1 MSESAAGISV
11 SKPQNIWKRQVK
23 VNLRSLF
30 STLGKAAL
38 NGAFLQWDDLAENGV
53 EVLDDLGL
61 SRTPGELAGLLISQS
76 LMKAMKGLLKSN
88 ADLLPQEVEKLPLK
102 ELYRQITDFLE
113 EPELILDQDFFEHPE
128 RLPIVAPIQ
137 AAFLRWLTT
146 NNLITNSQEAQSLS
160 NRLQA
165 YFVLALQEQWKDK
178 RDEYSL
184 LLDEIDTPFNNAWK
198 RERGWLHYR
207 AWLQKQ
213 IDEPIFW
220 ETFSL
225 KQIYVPLRGFYEE
238 EEIKATPDTDYH
250 REPSFKRIVIKL
262 QEQLETWLEAAK
274 SDDAIRLLT
283 GGPGSGKS
291 SFCKV
296 FAAQQARLEK
306 QVLYI
311 PLHRLS
317 FSTDLVTAV
326 KTFVQHD
333 GFLPENPLE
342 PSDQGLQLLIIFDGL
357 DELSMQG
364 KIAQEVAQNFI
375 NEVREQV
382 KSFNQNKTR
391 LQVLIS
397 GRDVVVQSNKNNF
410 KKPQQIITILPYLV
424 DKSDDFSDVDNL
436 LKVDQ
441 RHQWWQQYGQ
451 AKGKNY
457 AQLPPELSGKNL
469 QEITAQPL
477 LNYLIALTFERG
489 EVQFS
494 QETNLNNIYDNLLK
508 AVYERGYEKNS
519 PGHRAIEGITE
530 KDFVLILMEIAL
542 SCWHGNGRTTT
553 VIEIKEHCENN
564 GLKNLLKNFQDSFQ
578 SDSQGSIT
586 RLLTAFYFRES
597 GDLRGSEKTFEFT
610 HKSFGE
616 YLTARRIVDR
626 VKQIHKKLQDSE
638 NDYDNDYD
646 PRQAL
651 IAWATLCGPT
661 AIDEYLFSFI
671 VNQMQLQSPDE
682 VKQWQKTLGDLI
694 EYLLLKGMPM
704 EGLKNRPNFQE
715 EMRQARN
722 AEEALL
728 AVFNACGRVTKE
740 IFPIQW
746 PSPEAFGNWLARL
759 QGQRI
764 YYKPMFVLNCLSFLD
779 LQNCLLICRDLYRAN
794 LQRAN
799 FAGANLVGANLAGA
813 ILVGANLAGAILVGA
828 NLEGANLERA
838 NLAGAF
844 LSWANLKGA
853 NLEWANLAGAN
864 LERANLERA
873 YLEGAYLEVANLDGA
888 NLEEANLEG
897 ANLEGANLVG
907 ANLRGAYLQR
917 ANLQRAYLEGAYLQR
932 ANLER
937 ANLYGANLYGA
948 NLYGANLEG
957 ANLEGANLK
966 GANLK
971 GANLEGANLEEANLE
986 GANLEGAYLKG
997 ANLEGVNFK
1006 DANVKGTILDTEVKT
1021 E

>member
-146 NNLITNSQEAQSLS
+146 NNLISNSQEAKSLS
-160 NRLQA
+160 NRLPA

-238 EEIKATPDTDYH
+238 KEIKATPDTDYH

-326 KTFVQHD
+326 QTFVQHD

-342 PSDQGLQLLIIFDGL
+342 PRDQDLKLLIIFDGL

-364 KIAQEVAQNFI
+364 KIAQEVAHNFI
-375 NEVREQV
+375 NEVREKV
-382 KSFNQNKTR
+382 HHFNQNKTR

-410 KKPQQIITILPYLV
+410 KKPQQIITILPYWV

-441 RHQWWQQYGQ
+441 RDQWWQQYGQ

-553 VIEIKEHCENN
+553 VIEIEEHCENN

-626 VKQIHKKLQDSE
+626 VKQIHRKLQDSE

-682 VKQWQKTLGDLI
+682 VKQWQKTLGHLI
-694 EYLLLKGMPM
+694 EYLLVKGMPM

-715 EMRQARN
+715 EMQQARN

-728 AVFNACGRVTKE
+728 ALFNACGRVTEE

-746 PSPEAFGNWLARL
+746 PSREAFGNWLARL

-764 YYKPMFVLNCLSFLD
+764 DFEPMLVLDCLSFLD
-779 LQNCLLICRDLYRAN
+779 LQNCLLIHRDLGGAN

-799 FAGANLVGANLAGA
+799 FAEANLRGANLQRANLEGANLQRANLVGANLRGA
-813 ILVGANLAGAILVGA
+813 NLRGANLRGANLRGANLEAANLAGANLAGANLARANLKGA
-828 NLEGANLERA
+828 NLE
-838 NLAGAF
+838 
-844 LSWANLKGA
+844 WANLKGA
-853 NLEWANLAGAN
+853 NLEWANL
-864 LERANLERA
+864 
-873 YLEGAYLEVANLDGA
+873 
-888 NLEEANLEG
+888 
-897 ANLEGANLVG
+897 
-907 ANLRGAYLQR
+907 
-917 ANLQRAYLEGAYLQR
+917 
-932 ANLER
+932 
-937 ANLYGANLYGA
+937 
-948 NLYGANLEG
+948 
-957 ANLEGANLK
+957 
-966 GANLK
+966 K
-971 GANLEGANLEEANLE
+971 GANLEWANLEWANLV
-986 GANLEGAYLKG
+986 G

>member
-146 NNLITNSQEAQSLS
+146 NNLISNSQEAKSLS
-160 NRLQA
+160 NRLPA

-238 EEIKATPDTDYH
+238 KEIKATPDTDYH

-326 KTFVQHD
+326 QTFVQHD

-342 PSDQGLQLLIIFDGL
+342 PRDQDLKLLIIFDGL

-364 KIAQEVAQNFI
+364 KIAQEVAHNFI
-375 NEVREQV
+375 NEVREKV
-382 KSFNQNKTR
+382 HHFNQNKTR

-410 KKPQQIITILPYLV
+410 KKPQQIITILPYWV

-441 RHQWWQQYGQ
+441 RDQWWQQYGQ

-553 VIEIKEHCENN
+553 VIEIEEHCENN

-626 VKQIHKKLQDSE
+626 VKQIHRKLQDSE

-682 VKQWQKTLGDLI
+682 VKQWQKTLGHLI
-694 EYLLLKGMPM
+694 EYLLVKGMPM

-715 EMRQARN
+715 EMQQARN

-728 AVFNACGRVTKE
+728 ALFNACGRVTEE

-746 PSPEAFGNWLARL
+746 PSREAFGNWLARL

-764 YYKPMFVLNCLSFLD
+764 DFEPMLVLDCLSFLD
-779 LQNCLLICRDLYRAN
+779 LQNCLLIHRDLGGAN

-799 FAGANLVGANLAGA
+799 FAEANLRGANLQRANLEGANLQRANLVGANLRGA
-813 ILVGANLAGAILVGA
+813 NLRGANLRGANLEAANLAGANLAGANLARANLKGA
-828 NLEGANLERA
+828 NLE
-838 NLAGAF
+838 
-844 LSWANLKGA
+844 WANLKGA
-853 NLEWANLAGAN
+853 NLEWANLEWANLVGAN
-864 LERANLERA
+864 LRGANLR
-873 YLEGAYLEVANLDGA
+873 GA

-897 ANLEGANLVG
+897 ANLEWANLV
-907 ANLRGAYLQR
+907 
-917 ANLQRAYLEGAYLQR
+917 
-932 ANLER
+932 
-937 ANLYGANLYGA
+937 
-948 NLYGANLEG
+948 
-957 ANLEGANLK
+957 
-966 GANLK
+966 
-971 GANLEGANLEEANLE
+971 
-986 GANLEGAYLKG
+986 G

>member
-146 NNLITNSQEAQSLS
+146 NNLISNSQEAKSLS
-160 NRLQA
+160 NRLPA

-238 EEIKATPDTDYH
+238 KEIKATPDTDYH

-326 KTFVQHD
+326 QTFVQHD

-342 PSDQGLQLLIIFDGL
+342 PRDQDLKLLIIFDGL

-364 KIAQEVAQNFI
+364 KIAQEVAHNFI
-375 NEVREQV
+375 NEVREKV
-382 KSFNQNKTR
+382 HHFNQNKTR

-410 KKPQQIITILPYLV
+410 KKPQQIITILPYWV

-441 RHQWWQQYGQ
+441 RDQWWQQYGQ

-553 VIEIKEHCENN
+553 VIEIEEHCENN

-626 VKQIHKKLQDSE
+626 VKQIH
-638 NDYDNDYD
+638 
-646 PRQAL
+646 
-651 IAWATLCGPT
+651 
-661 AIDEYLFSFI
+661 
-671 VNQMQLQSPDE
+671 
-682 VKQWQKTLGDLI
+682 
-694 EYLLLKGMPM
+694 
-704 EGLKNRPNFQE
+704 
-715 EMRQARN
+715 
-722 AEEALL
+722 
-728 AVFNACGRVTKE
+728 
-740 IFPIQW
+740 
-746 PSPEAFGNWLARL
+746 
-759 QGQRI
+759 
-764 YYKPMFVLNCLSFLD
+764 
-779 LQNCLLICRDLYRAN
+779 
-794 LQRAN
+794 
-799 FAGANLVGANLAGA
+799 
-813 ILVGANLAGAILVGA
+813 
-828 NLEGANLERA
+828 
-838 NLAGAF
+838 
-844 LSWANLKGA
+844 
-853 NLEWANLAGAN
+853 
-864 LERANLERA
+864 
-873 YLEGAYLEVANLDGA
+873 
-888 NLEEANLEG
+888 
-897 ANLEGANLVG
+897 
-907 ANLRGAYLQR
+907 
-917 ANLQRAYLEGAYLQR
+917 
-932 ANLER
+932 
-937 ANLYGANLYGA
+937 
-948 NLYGANLEG
+948 
-957 ANLEGANLK
+957 
-966 GANLK
+966 
-971 GANLEGANLEEANLE
+971 
-986 GANLEGAYLKG
+986 
-997 ANLEGVNFK
+997 
-1006 DANVKGTILDTEVKT
+1006 
-1021 E
+1021 

>member
-1 MSESAAGISV
+1 MSESAAGIPV

-38 NGAFLQWDDLAENGV
+38 NRAFLQWDDLAENGV
-53 EVLDDLGL
+53 EVLDALGL

-88 ADLLPQEVEKLPLK
+88 AYLLPQEVEKLPLK

-160 NRLQA
+160 NRLPA

-238 EEIKATPDTDYH
+238 EEIKATTDTDYH

-342 PSDQGLQLLIIFDGL
+342 PSDQDLKLLIIFDGL

-375 NEVREQV
+375 NEVREKV
-382 KSFNQNKTR
+382 HHFNQNKTR

-410 KKPQQIITILPYLV
+410 KKPRQIITILPYWV
-424 DKSDDFSDVDNL
+424 GNSDNFSDDDNL

-457 AQLPPELSGKNL
+457 AQLPTELSGKNL

-553 VIEIKEHCENN
+553 VIEIEEHCENN

-661 AIDEYLFSFI
+661 AIDEYLFSFV

-682 VKQWQKTLGDLI
+682 VKQWQETLGHLI
-694 EYLLLKGMPM
+694 KYLLDKGMPM

-740 IFPIQW
+740 ISSIQW

-764 YYKPMFVLNCLSFLD
+764 DLEFMLVLDCLSFLD
-779 LQNCLLICRDLYRAN
+779 LQNCLLIHRDLGGANLERAN
-794 LQRAN
+794 LAE
-799 FAGANLVGANLAGA
+799 ADIGGANLEGAYLEGANLKGANLKEANLKGANLYGANLYGA
-813 ILVGANLAGAILVGA
+813 ILEGAILEGAILEEANLVGA
-828 NLEGANLERA
+828 NLEGANLR
-838 NLAGAF
+838 
-844 LSWANLKGA
+844 WANLR
-853 NLEWANLAGAN
+853 W
-864 LERANLERA
+864 
-873 YLEGAYLEVANLDGA
+873 
-888 NLEEANLEG
+888 

-907 ANLRGAYLQR
+907 ANLVGAI
-917 ANLQRAYLEGAYLQR
+917 LEGA
-932 ANLER
+932 
-937 ANLYGANLYGA
+937 
-948 NLYGANLEG
+948 
-957 ANLEGANLK
+957 
-966 GANLK
+966 
-971 GANLEGANLEEANLE
+971 
-986 GANLEGAYLKG
+986 
-997 ANLEGVNFK
+997 NFK

>member
-1 MSESAAGISV
+1 
-11 SKPQNIWKRQVK
+11 
-23 VNLRSLF
+23 
-30 STLGKAAL
+30 
-38 NGAFLQWDDLAENGV
+38 
-53 EVLDDLGL
+53 
-61 SRTPGELAGLLISQS
+61 
-76 LMKAMKGLLKSN
+76 MKAMKGLLKSN

-113 EPELILDQDFFEHPE
+113 EQELILDRDFFEHPE

-146 NNLITNSQEAQSLS
+146 NNLISNSQEAQSLS
-160 NRLQA
+160 NRLPA

-238 EEIKATPDTDYH
+238 EEIKATTDTDYH
-250 REPSFKRIVIKL
+250 REPSCKRIVIKL

-326 KTFVQHD
+326 QTFVQHD

-342 PSDQGLQLLIIFDGL
+342 PSDQDLQLLIIFDGL

-364 KIAQEVAQNFI
+364 KIAQEVAHNFI

-410 KKPQQIITILPYLV
+410 KKPQQIITILPYWV
-424 DKSDDFSDVDNL
+424 GNSDNFSDVDNL

-457 AQLPPELSGKNL
+457 AQLPPELSGENL

-494 QETNLNNIYDNLLK
+494 QETNLNNIYENLLK

-553 VIEIKEHCENN
+553 VIEIEEHCENN

-661 AIDEYLFSFI
+661 AIDEYLFSFV

-682 VKQWQKTLGDLI
+682 VKQWQKTLGHLI
-694 EYLLLKGMPM
+694 EYLLVKGMPM
-704 EGLKNRPNFQE
+704 EKTNCRNFQE

-728 AVFNACGRVTKE
+728 AVFNACGRVTEE

-764 YYKPMFVLNCLSFLD
+764 DFEPMFVLNCLSFLD
-779 LQNCLLICRDLYRAN
+779 LQNCLLIHRDLYRAN
-794 LQRAN
+794 LERAN
-799 FAGANLVGANLAGA
+799 LERANLYGAYLYGANLERANLKGANLYMANLYSANLERANLERANLYMANLERANLKRANLYEANLYGAYLAGANLYGAYLAGANLE
-813 ILVGANLAGAILVGA
+813 GA

-838 NLAGAF
+838 NL
-844 LSWANLKGA
+844 
-853 NLEWANLAGAN
+853 
-864 LERANLERA
+864 ER
-873 YLEGAYLEVANLDGA
+873 
-888 NLEEANLEG
+888 
-897 ANLEGANLVG
+897 
-907 ANLRGAYLQR
+907 
-917 ANLQRAYLEGAYLQR
+917 
-932 ANLER
+932 
-937 ANLYGANLYGA
+937 
-948 NLYGANLEG
+948 
-957 ANLEGANLK
+957 
-966 GANLK
+966 ANLK
-971 GANLEGANLEEANLE
+971 GANLEGANLERANLE
-986 GANLEGAYLKG
+986 GAFLRGA
-997 ANLEGVNFK
+997 NFK

>member
-30 STLGKAAL
+30 STLGKATL
-38 NGAFLQWDDLAENGV
+38 NGLFLQWDDLAENGV
-53 EVLDDLGL
+53 EVLDALGL
-61 SRTPGELAGLLISQS
+61 SRNPGELAGLLIIRS
-76 LMKAMKGLLKSN
+76 LMEAMKGLLKSN

-102 ELYRQITDFLE
+102 ELYRQITDSLE
-113 EPELILDQDFFEHPE
+113 EQELNLDRDFFEHPE
-128 RLPIVAPIQ
+128 RLPIVAPVQ
-137 AAFLRWLTT
+137 AAFLQWLTT

-160 NRLQA
+160 NRLPA
-165 YFVLALQEQWKDK
+165 YFVLELHKQWKDK

-184 LLDEIDTPFNNAWK
+184 LLDEIDTPFNNPWK
-198 RERGWLHYR
+198 RESGWLHYR

-296 FAAQQARLEK
+296 FAAQQAGLEK
-306 QVLYI
+306 QVLYV

-326 KTFVQHD
+326 KTFVQHE

-342 PSDQGLQLLIIFDGL
+342 PSDQDLRLLIIFDGL

-410 KKPQQIITILPYLV
+410 KKPQQIITILPYWV
-424 DKSDDFSDVDNL
+424 AKSDDFSDVDNL

-451 AKGKNY
+451 AKGKKY
-457 AQLPPELSGKNL
+457 AQLPPELSGENL

-553 VIEIKEHCENN
+553 VIEIKEHCDNN

-626 VKQIHKKLQDSE
+626 VKQIHRKLQDSE
-638 NDYDNDYD
+638 DDYDNDYD

-651 IAWATLCGPT
+651 ITWATLCGPT

-682 VKQWQKTLGDLI
+682 VKQWQKTLGHLI
-694 EYLLLKGMPM
+694 EYLLVKGMPM

-728 AVFNACGRVTKE
+728 AVFNACGRVTEE

-764 YYKPMFVLNCLSFLD
+764 DLEFMLVLDCLSFLD
-779 LQNCLLICRDLYRAN
+779 LQNCLLIHRDL
-794 LQRAN
+794 
-799 FAGANLVGANLAGA
+799 G
-813 ILVGANLAGAILVGA
+813 
-828 NLEGANLERA
+828 GANLERA
-838 NLAGAF
+838 NLA
-844 LSWANLKGA
+844 
-853 NLEWANLAGAN
+853 
-864 LERANLERA
+864 
-873 YLEGAYLEVANLDGA
+873 
-888 NLEEANLEG
+888 EADIG
-897 ANLEGANLVG
+897 
-907 ANLRGAYLQR
+907 
-917 ANLQRAYLEGAYLQR
+917 
-932 ANLER
+932 
-937 ANLYGANLYGA
+937 
-948 NLYGANLEG
+948 GANLEG
-957 ANLEGANLK
+957 ANLEGANLAMAFLK
-966 GANLK
+966 RANLEGANLRGANLYGANLK
-971 GANLEGANLEEANLE
+971 GANLDW
-986 GANLEGAYLKG
+986 ANLEGAYLEG
-997 ANLEGVNFK
+997 ANLRGVFLDGANFK
-1006 DANVKGTILDTEVKT
+1006 YANVKGTILDTEVKT

>member
-1 MSESAAGISV
+1 MSESADGIPV

-88 ADLLPQEVEKLPLK
+88 VDLLPQEVEKLSLK

-113 EPELILDQDFFEHPE
+113 EPELILDRDFFEHPE

-146 NNLITNSQEAQSLS
+146 NNLISNYQEAQSLS
-160 NRLQA
+160 NRLPA
-165 YFVLALQEQWKDK
+165 YFVSALQEQWKDK

-220 ETFSL
+220 EAFSL

-238 EEIKATPDTDYH
+238 EEIKATIDTDDH

-326 KTFVQHD
+326 QTFVQHD

-342 PSDQGLQLLIIFDGL
+342 PRDQDLKLLIIFDGL

-364 KIAQEVAQNFI
+364 KIAQEVAHNFI

-410 KKPQQIITILPYLV
+410 KKPQQIITILPYWV
-424 DKSDDFSDVDNL
+424 DKSDNFSDVDNL

-494 QETNLNNIYDNLLK
+494 QETNLNNIYENLLK

-553 VIEIKEHCENN
+553 VREIEEHCENN

-638 NDYDNDYD
+638 NDYDNGYY

-651 IAWATLCGPT
+651 ITWATLCGPM

-682 VKQWQKTLGDLI
+682 VKQWQKTLGHLI
-694 EYLLLKGMPM
+694 EYLLAKGMPM
-704 EGLKNRPNFQE
+704 EKTNCRNFQE

-728 AVFNACGRVTKE
+728 AVFNACGRVTEE

-764 YYKPMFVLNCLSFLD
+764 DYKPMFVLNCLSFLD

-799 FAGANLVGANLAGA
+799 FA
-813 ILVGANLAGAILVGA
+813 
-828 NLEGANLERA
+828 
-838 NLAGAF
+838 
-844 LSWANLKGA
+844 
-853 NLEWANLAGAN
+853 
-864 LERANLERA
+864 
-873 YLEGAYLEVANLDGA
+873 
-888 NLEEANLEG
+888 EANLEG
-897 ANLEGANLVG
+897 ANLV
-907 ANLRGAYLQR
+907 
-917 ANLQRAYLEGAYLQR
+917 
-932 ANLER
+932 
-937 ANLYGANLYGA
+937 
-948 NLYGANLEG
+948 GANLEG
-957 ANLEGANLK
+957 ANLEGANL
-966 GANLK
+966 
-971 GANLEGANLEEANLE
+971 EGANLE
-986 GANLEGAYLKG
+986 GANLEGANLEGAFLEWANLGRAFLEWANLEGANLRGAFLEWAFLEG
-997 ANLEGVNFK
+997 ANLEGANLEGANLAGANLAGANLEGANLRGANLNGANFK
-1006 DANVKGTILDTEVKT
+1006 DANVKRTILDTEVKT

>member
-38 NGAFLQWDDLAENGV
+38 NRAFLQWDDLAENGV
-53 EVLDDLGL
+53 EVLDALGL

-146 NNLITNSQEAQSLS
+146 NNLISNSQEAKSLS
-160 NRLQA
+160 NRLPA

-238 EEIKATPDTDYH
+238 EKKATPDTDYH

-326 KTFVQHD
+326 QTFVQHD

-342 PSDQGLQLLIIFDGL
+342 PRDQDLKLLIIFDGL

-364 KIAQEVAQNFI
+364 KIAQEVAQNFV
-375 NEVREQV
+375 NEVRDQV

-410 KKPQQIITILPYLV
+410 KKPQQIITILPYWV

-441 RHQWWQQYGQ
+441 RDQWWQQYGQ

-578 SDSQGSIT
+578 SDSKGSIT

-626 VKQIHKKLQDSE
+626 VKQIHKKLQNREKDH
-638 NDYDNDYD
+638 DYDYNPDKK
-646 PRQAL
+646 AL

-671 VNQMQLQSPDE
+671 VNQIQLQSPDE

-694 EYLLLKGMPM
+694 EYLLDKGMPM
-704 EGLKNRPNFQE
+704 ENLTNRPNFQE

-728 AVFNACGRVTKE
+728 AVFNACGRVTEE

-764 YYKPMFVLNCLSFLD
+764 DYKPMFVLDCLSFLD

-799 FAGANLVGANLAGA
+799 FAGANLAGANLVWAILEGA
-813 ILVGANLAGAILVGA
+813 NLEGANLYGANLYGAFLEEANLERANLVGANLERANLEGA
-828 NLEGANLERA
+828 NLEGAFLEWAFLEGAYLEGANLERA
-838 NLAGAF
+838 NLKGAF
-844 LSWANLKGA
+844 L
-853 NLEWANLAGAN
+853 E
-864 LERANLERA
+864 
-873 YLEGAYLEVANLDGA
+873 
-888 NLEEANLEG
+888 
-897 ANLEGANLVG
+897 
-907 ANLRGAYLQR
+907 
-917 ANLQRAYLEGAYLQR
+917 
-932 ANLER
+932 
-937 ANLYGANLYGA
+937 
-948 NLYGANLEG
+948 GANLEG
-957 ANLEGANLK
+957 ANLEGANLN
-966 GANLK
+966 GA
-971 GANLEGANLEEANLE
+971 
-986 GANLEGAYLKG
+986 
-997 ANLEGVNFK
+997 NFK

>member
-1 MSESAAGISV
+1 MSESAAGIPV

-53 EVLDDLGL
+53 EVLDALGL

-128 RLPIVAPIQ
+128 RLPIVAPVQ

-146 NNLITNSQEAQSLS
+146 NNLISNSQEAQSLS
-160 NRLQA
+160 NRLPA

-238 EEIKATPDTDYH
+238 EEKKATPDIDYH

-342 PSDQGLQLLIIFDGL
+342 PRDQDLKLLIIFDGL

-382 KSFNQNKTR
+382 KSFNNNKTR

-397 GRDVVVQSNKNNF
+397 GRDVVVQFNKNNF
-410 KKPQQIITILPYLV
+410 KKPQQIITILPYWV

-457 AQLPPELSGKNL
+457 AQLPPELSGENL

-661 AIDEYLFSFI
+661 AIDEYLFCFI

-694 EYLLLKGMPM
+694 EYLLVKGMPM

-728 AVFNACGRVTKE
+728 AVFNACGRVTEE

-764 YYKPMFVLNCLSFLD
+764 DLEFMLVLDCLSFLD
-779 LQNCLLICRDLYRAN
+779 LQNCLLIHRDL
-794 LQRAN
+794 
-799 FAGANLVGANLAGA
+799 G
-813 ILVGANLAGAILVGA
+813 GA
-828 NLEGANLERA
+828 NLEGANLE
-838 NLAGAF
+838 
-844 LSWANLKGA
+844 
-853 NLEWANLAGAN
+853 
-864 LERANLERA
+864 
-873 YLEGAYLEVANLDGA
+873 GAYLRG
-888 NLEEANLEG
+888 ANLEG
-897 ANLEGANLVG
+897 ANLEGANLKEANLEEAFLEGAFLAEANLERANLYG
-907 ANLRGAYLQR
+907 ANLGEANLEEAFLERANLERANLKRANLYEANLYGAYLAG
-917 ANLQRAYLEGAYLQR
+917 ANLYGAYLAGAYLEG

-948 NLYGANLEG
+948 NLERAFLEG
-957 ANLEGANLK
+957 ANLER
-966 GANLK
+966 ANLK
-971 GANLEGANLEEANLE
+971 GANLEGANLERANLE
-986 GANLEGAYLKG
+986 GAFLR
-997 ANLEGVNFK
+997 GVNFK

>member
-146 NNLITNSQEAQSLS
+146 NNLISNSQEAKSLS
-160 NRLQA
+160 NRLPA

-220 ETFSL
+220 EAFSL

-296 FAAQQARLEK
+296 FAAQQAGLEK

-342 PSDQGLQLLIIFDGL
+342 PRDQDLKLLIIFDGL

-364 KIAQEVAQNFI
+364 KIAQEVAQNFV
-375 NEVREQV
+375 NEVRDQV

-410 KKPQQIITILPYLV
+410 KKPQQIITILPYWV

-494 QETNLNNIYDNLLK
+494 QETNLNNIYENLLK

-553 VIEIKEHCENN
+553 VIEIEEHCENN

-651 IAWATLCGPT
+651 ITWATLCGPT
-661 AIDEYLFSFI
+661 AIDEYLFSFV

-682 VKQWQKTLGDLI
+682 VKQWQETLGHLI
-694 EYLLLKGMPM
+694 KYLLVKGMPM

-728 AVFNACGRVTKE
+728 AVFNACGRVTEE

-764 YYKPMFVLNCLSFLD
+764 DFEPMFVLDCLSFLD
-779 LQNCLLICRDLYRAN
+779 LQNCLLIHRDLYRAN
-794 LQRAN
+794 LERAN
-799 FAGANLVGANLAGA
+799 LERANLYGAYLYMAYLERANLYGANLYMANLERANLYRAYLYMAYLYMAYLERANLERANLYSANLERANLYMANLERANLERANLKRANLYEANLYGAYLAGAYLEGANLERAN
-813 ILVGANLAGAILVGA
+813 LYGANLERANLERANLERANLKGA

-838 NLAGAF
+838 NLEGAF
-844 LSWANLKGA
+844 L
-853 NLEWANLAGAN
+853 
-864 LERANLERA
+864 
-873 YLEGAYLEVANLDGA
+873 
-888 NLEEANLEG
+888 
-897 ANLEGANLVG
+897 
-907 ANLRGAYLQR
+907 RGA
-917 ANLQRAYLEGAYLQR
+917 
-932 ANLER
+932 
-937 ANLYGANLYGA
+937 
-948 NLYGANLEG
+948 
-957 ANLEGANLK
+957 
-966 GANLK
+966 
-971 GANLEGANLEEANLE
+971 
-986 GANLEGAYLKG
+986 
-997 ANLEGVNFK
+997 NFK

>member
-1 MSESAAGISV
+1 MSESAAGIPV
-11 SKPQNIWKRQVK
+11 YKPQNIWKRQVK

-102 ELYRQITDFLE
+102 ELYRQITDFLQ

-160 NRLQA
+160 NRLPA

-326 KTFVQHD
+326 QTFVQHD

-342 PSDQGLQLLIIFDGL
+342 PRDQDLRLLIIFDGL

-364 KIAQEVAQNFI
+364 KIAQEVAHNFI
-375 NEVREQV
+375 NEVREKV
-382 KSFNQNKTR
+382 HHFNQNKTR

-410 KKPQQIITILPYLV
+410 KKPQQIITILPYWV
-424 DKSDDFSDVDNL
+424 GNSDNFSDVDNL

-441 RHQWWQQYGQ
+441 RDQWWQQYGQ

-494 QETNLNNIYDNLLK
+494 QETNLNNIYENLLK

-553 VIEIKEHCENN
+553 VREIEEHCENN

-616 YLTARRIVDR
+616 YLTARRIVNR
-626 VKQIHKKLQDSE
+626 VKQIHKQLQDSE
-638 NDYDNDYD
+638 NDYENDYD
-646 PRQAL
+646 PRKAL

-661 AIDEYLFSFI
+661 AIDEYLFRFI

-694 EYLLLKGMPM
+694 EYLLDKGMPM
-704 EGLKNRPNFQE
+704 ENLTNRPNFQE

-746 PSPEAFGNWLARL
+746 PSLDAFGNWLARL

-764 YYKPMFVLNCLSFLD
+764 DFEPMLVLDCLSFLD
-779 LQNCLLICRDLYRAN
+779 LQNCLLICRDLYN
-794 LQRAN
+794 
-799 FAGANLVGANLAGA
+799 
-813 ILVGANLAGAILVGA
+813 
-828 NLEGANLERA
+828 ANLERA
-838 NLAGAF
+838 NLAGAN
-844 LSWANLKGA
+844 LYRANLAGAILEGA
-853 NLEWANLAGAN
+853 NLERAFLKRASLAGAN
-864 LERANLERA
+864 LEGAILAGANLGGA
-873 YLEGAYLEVANLDGA
+873 SLKGAYLERANLIA
-888 NLEEANLEG
+888 AILAWASLAG

-907 ANLRGAYLQR
+907 ANL
-917 ANLQRAYLEGAYLQR
+917 EGA
-932 ANLER
+932 
-937 ANLYGANLYGA
+937 
-948 NLYGANLEG
+948 
-957 ANLEGANLK
+957 
-966 GANLK
+966 
-971 GANLEGANLEEANLE
+971 
-986 GANLEGAYLKG
+986 
-997 ANLEGVNFK
+997 NFK

>member
-30 STLGKAAL
+30 STLGKATL
-38 NGAFLQWDDLAENGV
+38 NGLFLQWDDLAENGV
-53 EVLDDLGL
+53 EVLDALGL

-160 NRLQA
+160 NRLPA
-165 YFVLALQEQWKDK
+165 YFVLALHEQWKDK

-238 EEIKATPDTDYH
+238 EIKATTDTDYH

-296 FAAQQARLEK
+296 FAAQQAGLEK

-342 PSDQGLQLLIIFDGL
+342 PSDQDLQLLIIFDGL

-382 KSFNQNKTR
+382 KSFNNNKTR

-410 KKPQQIITILPYLV
+410 KKPRQIITILPYWV
-424 DKSDDFSDVDNL
+424 ANSDNFSDVDNL

-441 RHQWWQQYGQ
+441 RDRWWQQYGQ

-457 AQLPPELSGKNL
+457 AQLPPELSGENL

-694 EYLLLKGMPM
+694 EYLLVKGMPM

-728 AVFNACGRVTKE
+728 AVFNACGRVTEE

-746 PSPEAFGNWLARL
+746 PSLDAFGNWLARL

-764 YYKPMFVLNCLSFLD
+764 DYGPMFVLDSLSFLD

-794 LQRAN
+794 LVEANLAGANLVEANLAGANLAGANLAGADIAGANLAGANLYQANMVGANLGRANLYGANLGEANLDGAYLAEANLQWAYLDGANLDGAYLEEANLQRAN
-799 FAGANLVGANLAGA
+799 LERANLVGANLVGANLG
-813 ILVGANLAGAILVGA
+813 
-828 NLEGANLERA
+828 E
-838 NLAGAF
+838 
-844 LSWANLKGA
+844 
-853 NLEWANLAGAN
+853 
-864 LERANLERA
+864 
-873 YLEGAYLEVANLDGA
+873 ANLDGADLGYA

-897 ANLEGANLVG
+897 A
-907 ANLRGAYLQR
+907 
-917 ANLQRAYLEGAYLQR
+917 
-932 ANLER
+932 
-937 ANLYGANLYGA
+937 
-948 NLYGANLEG
+948 
-957 ANLEGANLK
+957 
-966 GANLK
+966 
-971 GANLEGANLEEANLE
+971 
-986 GANLEGAYLKG
+986 
-997 ANLEGVNFK
+997 NFK

>member
-30 STLGKAAL
+30 STLGKATL

-146 NNLITNSQEAQSLS
+146 NNLISNSQEAQSLS
-160 NRLQA
+160 NRLPA

-238 EEIKATPDTDYH
+238 EIKATPDTDYH
-250 REPSFKRIVIKL
+250 REPSCKRIVIKL

-342 PSDQGLQLLIIFDGL
+342 PSDQDLKLLIIFDGL

-494 QETNLNNIYDNLLK
+494 QETNLNNIYENLLK

-553 VIEIKEHCENN
+553 VREIEEHCENN

-651 IAWATLCGPT
+651 IAWATLCGPR

-694 EYLLLKGMPM
+694 KYLLVKGMPM

-728 AVFNACGRVTKE
+728 AVFNACGRVTEE

-764 YYKPMFVLNCLSFLD
+764 DFEPMFVLDCLSFLD
-779 LQNCLLICRDLYRAN
+779 LQNCLLIHRDLCGANLYMANLAGADIEGANLDVANLYMANLAGAFLYGANLESANLRGAILEEANLEGANLKRAILRGANLEEAFLGRAN
-794 LQRAN
+794 LEWAN
-799 FAGANLVGANLAGA
+799 LVGANLVGANL
-813 ILVGANLAGAILVGA
+813 
-828 NLEGANLERA
+828 R
-838 NLAGAF
+838 
-844 LSWANLKGA
+844 
-853 NLEWANLAGAN
+853 
-864 LERANLERA
+864 
-873 YLEGAYLEVANLDGA
+873 GA

-897 ANLEGANLVG
+897 ANLEWANLV
-907 ANLRGAYLQR
+907 
-917 ANLQRAYLEGAYLQR
+917 
-932 ANLER
+932 
-937 ANLYGANLYGA
+937 
-948 NLYGANLEG
+948 
-957 ANLEGANLK
+957 
-966 GANLK
+966 
-971 GANLEGANLEEANLE
+971 
-986 GANLEGAYLKG
+986 G

>member
-53 EVLDDLGL
+53 EVLDALGL

-102 ELYRQITDFLE
+102 ELYHQITDFLE

-160 NRLQA
+160 NRLPA

-238 EEIKATPDTDYH
+238 EEKKATPDTDYH

-342 PSDQGLQLLIIFDGL
+342 PSDQDLQLLIIFDGL

-375 NEVREQV
+375 NEVRDQV

-410 KKPQQIITILPYLV
+410 KKPQQIITILPYWV

-441 RHQWWQQYGQ
+441 RDQWWQQYGQ

-494 QETNLNNIYDNLLK
+494 QETNLNNIYENLLK

-553 VIEIKEHCENN
+553 VREIEEHCENN
-564 GLKNLLKNFQDSFQ
+564 GLKNLLKNFQHSFQ

-651 IAWATLCGPT
+651 ITWATLCGPT

-671 VNQMQLQSPDE
+671 VNQIQLQSPDE
-682 VKQWQKTLGDLI
+682 VKQWQKTLGHLI
-694 EYLLLKGMPM
+694 KYLLLKGMPM
-704 EGLKNRPNFQE
+704 EDLKNCPNFQE

-746 PSPEAFGNWLARL
+746 PSREAFGNWLARL

-764 YYKPMFVLNCLSFLD
+764 DYEPMFVLDCLSFLD

-794 LQRAN
+794 LE
-799 FAGANLVGANLAGA
+799 GANLAGA
-813 ILVGANLAGAILVGA
+813 ILEEANLERANLEGANLRGAYLEEAFLERANLKRAFLVGA
-828 NLEGANLERA
+828 NLKRAFLVGANLERA
-838 NLAGAF
+838 NL
-844 LSWANLKGA
+844 KG
-853 NLEWANLAGAN
+853 ANLAGAF
-864 LERANLERA
+864 LQWADIERANL
-873 YLEGAYLEVANLDGA
+873 V
-888 NLEEANLEG
+888 
-897 ANLEGANLVG
+897 
-907 ANLRGAYLQR
+907 
-917 ANLQRAYLEGAYLQR
+917 
-932 ANLER
+932 
-937 ANLYGANLYGA
+937 
-948 NLYGANLEG
+948 GANLEG
-957 ANLEGANLK
+957 ANLEGANLGWANLGWANLV
-966 GANLK
+966 GAN
-971 GANLEGANLEEANLE
+971 
-986 GANLEGAYLKG
+986 
-997 ANLEGVNFK
+997 FI

>member
-160 NRLQA
+160 NRLPA

-238 EEIKATPDTDYH
+238 EIKATPDTDYH
-250 REPSFKRIVIKL
+250 REPSCKRIVIKL

-342 PSDQGLQLLIIFDGL
+342 PSDQDLKLLIIFDGL

-441 RHQWWQQYGQ
+441 RHQWWRQYGQ

-553 VIEIKEHCENN
+553 VIEIEEHCENN

-616 YLTARRIVDR
+616 YLTARRIVNR
-626 VKQIHKKLQDSE
+626 VKQIHKQLQDSE

-661 AIDEYLFSFI
+661 AIDEYLFRFV

-694 EYLLLKGMPM
+694 KYLLVKGMPM

-728 AVFNACGRVTKE
+728 AVFNACGRVTEE

-764 YYKPMFVLNCLSFLD
+764 DLEFMLVLDCLSFLD
-779 LQNCLLICRDLYRAN
+779 LQNCLLIHRDLG
-794 LQRAN
+794 
-799 FAGANLVGANLAGA
+799 GANLGG
-813 ILVGANLAGAILVGA
+813 
-828 NLEGANLERA
+828 
-838 NLAGAF
+838 
-844 LSWANLKGA
+844 
-853 NLEWANLAGAN
+853 
-864 LERANLERA
+864 
-873 YLEGAYLEVANLDGA
+873 
-888 NLEEANLEG
+888 ANLEG

-907 ANLRGAYLQR
+907 AFLSW
-917 ANLQRAYLEGAYLQR
+917 ANLAGANLKR

-937 ANLYGANLYGA
+937 ANLEGANLAGANLKRANLYGANLEGAFLEWANLEGANLEGANLEGANLYGANLEEAYLERANLERANLARANLKGANLYGA
-948 NLYGANLEG
+948 NLYGANLER
-957 ANLEGANLK
+957 ANLER
-966 GANLK
+966 ANLK
-971 GANLEGANLEEANLE
+971 GANLEGANLERANLE
-986 GANLEGAYLKG
+986 GAFLR
-997 ANLEGVNFK
+997 GVNFI
-1006 DANVKGTILDTEVKT
+1006 DANVKRTILDTEVKT

>member
-53 EVLDDLGL
+53 EVLDALGL
-61 SRTPGELAGLLISQS
+61 SRTPGELAGLLIIRS
-76 LMKAMKGLLKSN
+76 LMEAMKGLLKSN
-88 ADLLPQEVEKLPLK
+88 VDLLPQEVEKLSLK
-102 ELYRQITDFLE
+102 ELYRQITDSLQ
-113 EPELILDQDFFEHPE
+113 EPELILDRDFFEHPE

-146 NNLITNSQEAQSLS
+146 NNLISNSQEAQSLS
-160 NRLQA
+160 NRLPA

-238 EEIKATPDTDYH
+238 EEIKATTDTDYH

-342 PSDQGLQLLIIFDGL
+342 PSDQDLQLLIIFDGL

-375 NEVREQV
+375 NEVREQI
-382 KSFNQNKTR
+382 KSFNNNKTR

-410 KKPQQIITILPYLV
+410 KKPQQIITILPYWV
-424 DKSDDFSDVDNL
+424 GNSDNFSDVDNL

-671 VNQMQLQSPDE
+671 VNQIQLQSPDE

-694 EYLLLKGMPM
+694 KYLLVKGMPM
-704 EGLKNRPNFQE
+704 EKTNCPNFQE

-728 AVFNACGRVTKE
+728 AVFNACGRVTEE

-764 YYKPMFVLNCLSFLD
+764 DYKPMFVLDCLSFLD

-799 FAGANLVGANLAGA
+799 FAGANLAGANLVWA
-813 ILVGANLAGAILVGA
+813 ILEGA
-828 NLEGANLERA
+828 NLEGANLEGA
-838 NLAGAF
+838 NLYG
-844 LSWANLKGA
+844 ANLDGANLDGANLDGANLGRAILYGA
-853 NLEWANLAGAN
+853 NLEEAN

-873 YLEGAYLEVANLDGA
+873 NLEGANLEVANLYGA

-897 ANLEGANLVG
+897 ANLEGANLEGANLAG
-907 ANLRGAYLQR
+907 ANLRGA
-917 ANLQRAYLEGAYLQR
+917 NLR
-932 ANLER
+932 
-937 ANLYGANLYGA
+937 
-948 NLYGANLEG
+948 
-957 ANLEGANLK
+957 
-966 GANLK
+966 

-986 GANLEGAYLKG
+986 RANLERANLRGAYLEWANREG
-997 ANLEGVNFK
+997 ANFK
-1006 DANVKGTILDTEVKT
+1006 YANVKRTILDTEVKT

>member
-30 STLGKAAL
+30 STLGKATL
-38 NGAFLQWDDLAENGV
+38 NGLFLQWDDLAENGV
-53 EVLDDLGL
+53 EVLDALGL

-88 ADLLPQEVEKLPLK
+88 VDLLPQEVEKLPLK

-146 NNLITNSQEAQSLS
+146 NNLISNSQEAQSLS
-160 NRLQA
+160 NRLPA

-238 EEIKATPDTDYH
+238 EEIKATPDIDYH

-342 PSDQGLQLLIIFDGL
+342 PSDQDLQLLIIFDGL
-357 DELSMQG
+357 YELSMQG

-375 NEVREQV
+375 NEVRDQV
-382 KSFNQNKTR
+382 KSFNNNKTR

-410 KKPQQIITILPYLV
+410 KKPQQIITILPYWV
-424 DKSDDFSDVDNL
+424 GNSDNFSDVDNL

-441 RHQWWQQYGQ
+441 RDQWWQQYGQ

-494 QETNLNNIYDNLLK
+494 QETNLNNIYENLLK

-519 PGHRAIEGITE
+519 RGHRAIEGIKKE
-530 KDFVLILMEIAL
+530 DFVLILMEIAL

-553 VIEIKEHCENN
+553 VREIEEHCENN

-661 AIDEYLFSFI
+661 AIDEYLFRFI

-682 VKQWQKTLGDLI
+682 VKQWQKTLGHLI
-694 EYLLLKGMPM
+694 EYLLVKGMPM

-740 IFPIQW
+740 IFSIQW

-764 YYKPMFVLNCLSFLD
+764 DYKPMFVLDCLSFLD
-779 LQNCLLICRDLYRAN
+779 LQNCLLIHRDLCGAN
-794 LQRAN
+794 L
-799 FAGANLVGANLAGA
+799 AGANLVGAILEMA
-813 ILVGANLAGAILVGA
+813 ILEMANLVGA
-828 NLEGANLERA
+828 NLEGANLEGTNLEWAYLVRA
-838 NLAGAF
+838 NLAGAI
-844 LSWANLKGA
+844 LKC
-853 NLEWANLAGAN
+853 AN

-873 YLEGAYLEVANLDGA
+873 
-888 NLEEANLEG
+888 
-897 ANLEGANLVG
+897 NLVG
-907 ANLRGAYLQR
+907 ANLEW
-917 ANLQRAYLEGAYLQR
+917 ANLKWANLGG

-937 ANLYGANLYGA
+937 ANL
-948 NLYGANLEG
+948 EG
-957 ANLEGANLK
+957 AFLDW
-966 GANLK
+966 
-971 GANLEGANLEEANLE
+971 ANLEEA
-986 GANLEGAYLKG
+986 
-997 ANLEGVNFK
+997 NFK
-1006 DANVKGTILDTEVKT
+1006 DANVKGRILDTEVKT
-1021 E
+1021 EFQ

>member
-53 EVLDDLGL
+53 EVLDALGL

-160 NRLQA
+160 NRLPA

-296 FAAQQARLEK
+296 FAAQQAGLEK

-342 PSDQGLQLLIIFDGL
+342 PSDQDLRLLIIFDGL

-364 KIAQEVAQNFI
+364 KIAQEVAQNFV
-375 NEVREQV
+375 NEVREKV
-382 KSFNQNKTR
+382 HHFNQNKTR

-410 KKPQQIITILPYLV
+410 KKPRQIITILPYWV
-424 DKSDDFSDVDNL
+424 GNRDNFSDDDNL

-626 VKQIHKKLQDSE
+626 VKQIHRKLQDSE
-638 NDYDNDYD
+638 NDYDNGYY

-651 IAWATLCGPT
+651 ITWATLCGPT
-661 AIDEYLFSFI
+661 AIDEYLFSFV

-694 EYLLLKGMPM
+694 EYLLDKGMPM
-704 EGLKNRPNFQE
+704 ENLTNRPNFQE

-764 YYKPMFVLNCLSFLD
+764 DFEPMFVLDCLSFLD
-779 LQNCLLICRDLYRAN
+779 LQNCLLIHRDLC
-794 LQRAN
+794 
-799 FAGANLVGANLAGA
+799 GANLYMANLAGA
-813 ILVGANLAGAILVGA
+813 DIEGANLDVANLYMA
-828 NLEGANLERA
+828 NLEGA
-838 NLAGAF
+838 F
-844 LSWANLKGA
+844 LYGA
-853 NLEWANLAGAN
+853 NLESANLRGAI
-864 LERANLERA
+864 
-873 YLEGAYLEVANLDGA
+873 
-888 NLEEANLEG
+888 LEEANLEG
-897 ANLEGANLVG
+897 ANLKRAFLRGANLEEAFLGRANLKRANLRG
-907 ANLRGAYLQR
+907 ANLRGA
-917 ANLQRAYLEGAYLQR
+917 NLR
-932 ANLER
+932 
-937 ANLYGANLYGA
+937 
-948 NLYGANLEG
+948 
-957 ANLEGANLK
+957 
-966 GANLK
+966 

-986 GANLEGAYLKG
+986 RANLVGANLERANLEGANLEGAYLEG
-997 ANLEGVNFK
+997 ANLVGANLERANLEGANLERANLEGVNFK

>member
-146 NNLITNSQEAQSLS
+146 NNLISNSQEAKSLS
-160 NRLQA
+160 NRLPA

-238 EEIKATPDTDYH
+238 EIKATTDTDYH

-326 KTFVQHD
+326 QTFVQHD

-342 PSDQGLQLLIIFDGL
+342 PRDQDLKLLIIFDGL

-382 KSFNQNKTR
+382 KSFNNNKTR

-410 KKPQQIITILPYLV
+410 KKPQQIITILPYWV

-651 IAWATLCGPT
+651 ITWATLCGPT

-671 VNQMQLQSPDE
+671 VNQIQLQSPDE

-694 EYLLLKGMPM
+694 KYLLVKGMPM

-740 IFPIQW
+740 IFSIQW

-764 YYKPMFVLNCLSFLD
+764 DFEPMFVLNCLSFLD
-779 LQNCLLICRDLYRAN
+779 LQNCLLIHRDLC
-794 LQRAN
+794 
-799 FAGANLVGANLAGA
+799 GANLYMANLAGA
-813 ILVGANLAGAILVGA
+813 DIGGANLDVA
-828 NLEGANLERA
+828 NLYMANLERA
-838 NLAGAF
+838 ELQRAELPGTDIAGAN
-844 LSWANLKGA
+844 LQWVNLQWANLEA
-853 NLEWANLAGAN
+853 ANLAGAN
-864 LERANLERA
+864 LA
-873 YLEGAYLEVANLDGA
+873 GAYLA
-888 NLEEANLEG
+888 
-897 ANLEGANLVG
+897 
-907 ANLRGAYLQR
+907 
-917 ANLQRAYLEGAYLQR
+917 
-932 ANLER
+932 
-937 ANLYGANLYGA
+937 GA

-957 ANLEGANLK
+957 ANLEGANL
-966 GANLK
+966 
-971 GANLEGANLEEANLE
+971 E
-986 GANLEGAYLKG
+986 GANLEGA
-997 ANLEGVNFK
+997 NFK

>member
-38 NGAFLQWDDLAENGV
+38 NGPFYKWDDLAENGV
-53 EVLDDLGL
+53 EVLDALGL
-61 SRTPGELAGLLISQS
+61 SRTPGELAGLLIIRS
-76 LMKAMKGLLKSN
+76 LMEAMKGLLKSN
-88 ADLLPQEVEKLPLK
+88 ADLLSQEVEKLSLK
-102 ELYRQITDFLE
+102 ELYRQITDSLE
-113 EPELILDQDFFEHPE
+113 EQELNLDRDFFEHPE
-128 RLPIVAPIQ
+128 RLPIVAPVQ
-137 AAFLRWLTT
+137 AAFLQWLTT

-160 NRLQA
+160 NRLPA
-165 YFVLALQEQWKDK
+165 YFVLELHKQWKDK

-198 RERGWLHYR
+198 RESGWLHYR

-296 FAAQQARLEK
+296 FAAQQAGLEK

-342 PSDQGLQLLIIFDGL
+342 PSDQDLRLLIIFDGL

-410 KKPQQIITILPYLV
+410 KKPQQIITILPYWV
-424 DKSDDFSDVDNL
+424 AKSDDFSDDDNL

-457 AQLPPELSGKNL
+457 AQLPPELSGENL

-553 VIEIKEHCENN
+553 VREIEEHCENN

-626 VKQIHKKLQDSE
+626 VKQIHRKLQDSE
-638 NDYDNDYD
+638 DDYDNDYD

-651 IAWATLCGPT
+651 IAWATLCGPR

-671 VNQMQLQSPDE
+671 LNQMQLQSPDE

-694 EYLLLKGMPM
+694 KYLLDKGMPM
-704 EGLKNRPNFQE
+704 ENLTNRPNFQE

-764 YYKPMFVLNCLSFLD
+764 NYGPMFVLDCLSFLD
-779 LQNCLLICRDLYRAN
+779 LQNCLLINRDLYRAN
-794 LQRAN
+794 LVE
-799 FAGANLVGANLAGA
+799 ANLAGANLAGA
-813 ILVGANLAGAILVGA
+813 NLAGANLAGANLYQANMVGANLYEANLYEANLGRANLYGANLGEANLDGAYLAEANLQWAYLDGAYLDGAYLEEANLQRANLERANLERANLVGA

-838 NLAGAF
+838 NL
-844 LSWANLKGA
+844 
-853 NLEWANLAGAN
+853 
-864 LERANLERA
+864 
-873 YLEGAYLEVANLDGA
+873 D
-888 NLEEANLEG
+888 G
-897 ANLEGANLVG
+897 ANLEGA
-907 ANLRGAYLQR
+907 
-917 ANLQRAYLEGAYLQR
+917 
-932 ANLER
+932 
-937 ANLYGANLYGA
+937 
-948 NLYGANLEG
+948 
-957 ANLEGANLK
+957 
-966 GANLK
+966 
-971 GANLEGANLEEANLE
+971 
-986 GANLEGAYLKG
+986 
-997 ANLEGVNFK
+997 NFK